1 MGKDNL
7 RVVRLGKAV
16 RKDGRV
22 DLFRELDDQLV
33 GERTAAFEA
42 KQMGRVKTVTLL
54 DRLDTLVYGLM
65 DAGPGEEWTCLQ
77 RRAVRL
83 ACGFEVVAVIIDW
96 LNGVSVDF
104 DYACASEPSA
114 AVRYVEKMHP
124 GLYDCTDNLD
134 VVLEEATTDL
144 EDEGELWVR
153 MWARVRD
160 E

>member
-1 MGKDNL
+1 MGRGNF
-7 RVVRLGKAV
+7 RVVRLGRAD

-22 DLFRELDDQLV
+22 ELFRLLDGQLV
-33 GERTAAFEA
+33 GERTTAFED
-42 KQMGRVKTVTLL
+42 KHLGRVKTVTLL
-54 DRLDTLVYGLM
+54 DRLDTLAYGLM

-77 RRAVRL
+77 RRAVRF
-83 ACGFEVVAVIIDW
+83 AFSSEVVAVIIDW

-114 AVRYVEKMHP
+114 AVRCVEKMHP

-134 VVLEEATTDL
+134 VVLEGAATDL

-153 MWARVRD
+153 MWARV
-160 E
+160 